1 MFSISSG
8 NCFVFSQSE
17 FLISKGSFMEIL
29 TELEQLEVYACHIMP
44 TGLYP
49 SSRLTML
56 QTLAFYRC
64 RHTCNGTAIS
74 DAVATWLLLPVVG
87 ISAICCHMLDDDQL
101 GADSR
106 CTVKECGCSRRNWL
120 IFNPQTYCIYEREFP
135 FECGLRRGGGGGGG
149 GAPPGLV
156 GNVRLELDRNWL
168 FYNLDMSNNNQSI
181 IISWYGHVCRVIYTY
196 ACSRK
201 SIYFCG
207 TQTAKYIFNRT

>member
-1 MFSISSG
+1 MIRWAHFVGAQYNVRSMITFHWSGIQVGSKSEKPDNKYMFSISSG

-74 DAVATWLLLPVVG
+74 DTFATWLLLPVVG

-120 IFNPQTYCIYEREFP
+120 IFKPQTYCIYEREFP
-135 FECGLRRGGGGGGG
+135 FECSLRRGGGGGGG
-149 GAPPGLV
+149 GGWGVAPH
-156 GNVRLELDRNWL
+156 LDW
-168 FYNLDMSNNNQSI
+168 
-181 IISWYGHVCRVIYTY
+181 
-196 ACSRK
+196 
-201 SIYFCG
+201 
-207 TQTAKYIFNRT
+207 